1 MKKLLVVVDYQKD
14 FVDGSA
20 GFSEAKELEEGIFK
34 KINEYIL
41 DGQKVLCTL
50 DTHDSE
56 YLNTREGKSFNI
68 IHCIKG
74 TEGHKLYG
82 KLSSLK
88 KENIFFLEKK
98 AFGIS
103 PESLC
108 EIKKDFGHIDVIE
121 IVGIVTNM
129 CVISNAIMLQNAY
142 INSEIIIDASLCAS
156 FDKEMHNK
164 ALDILEGIQF
174 KVINR

>member
-14 FVDGSA
+14 FVDGTA
-20 GFSEAKELEEGIFK
+20 GFKEAKSLEKGILE

-41 DGQKVLCTL
+41 DKQLVLCTL
-50 DTHDSE
+50 DTHTKD
-56 YLNTREGKSFNI
+56 YLDTREGKYFNI
-68 IHCIKG
+68 EHCLRG
-74 TEGHKLYG
+74 SEGHQLYG
-82 KLSSLK
+82 GLSKIEKEKLF
-88 KENIFFLEKK
+88 ILEKK

-108 EIKKDFGHIDVIE
+108 ELKKDFGEIDLIE

-129 CVISNAIMLQNAY
+129 CVLSNAIMLQNAY

-156 FDKEMHNK
+156 FDDEMHNK
-164 ALDILEGIQF
+164 ALDVLEGIHF

>member
-20 GFSEAKELEEGIFK
+20 GFLKAKELEEGIFQ
-34 KINEYIL
+34 KINEYL
-41 DGQKVLCTL
+41 EKGQRVLCTL
-50 DTHDSE
+50 DTHGKE
-56 YLNTREGKSFNI
+56 YLETREGKNFNI
-68 IHCIKG
+68 IHCIKN

-82 KLSSLK
+82 KLSKLK

-129 CVISNAIMLQNAY
+129 CVISNAIMFQNAY
-142 INSEIIIDASLCAS
+142 TNSEIIIDASLCAS
-156 FDKEMHNK
+156 FDEDMHNK
-164 ALDILEGIQF
+164 ALDVLEGIHF